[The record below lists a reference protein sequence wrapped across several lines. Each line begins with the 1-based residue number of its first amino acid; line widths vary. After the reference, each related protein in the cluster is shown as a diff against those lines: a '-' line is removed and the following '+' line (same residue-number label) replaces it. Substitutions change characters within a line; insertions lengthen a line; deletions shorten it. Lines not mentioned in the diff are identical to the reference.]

1 MSMFEEMNFCGNLDF
16 FSAHPAE
23 LLVSHEVEPEATV
36 EEDYTD
42 DEMDVDELER
52 RMWRDRM
59 LLRKLK
65 EQNKSNEGIDS
76 AKQRQ
81 SQEQARR
88 KKMSRAQDGI
98 LKYMLKMMEVCKAQ
112 GFVYGIIPEMVNLL
126 VGHLTTCEHG
136 GKRRL
141 DLIAMALLL
150 FPSTGQ
156 IIVSQVG
163 VRSVMH
169 LAQHLTITRASRYHT
184 GIALVSADAA
194 L

>member
-65 EQNKSNEGIDS
+65 EQIKAMKMGQTAAGVLILNHCVKQYWTNSFSLESCDSRSIGDFSSRSSYISIDHVITPKV
-76 AKQRQ
+76 AAEVPLKLYGRTWRQR
-81 SQEQARR
+81 
-88 KKMSRAQDGI
+88 I
-98 LKYMLKMMEVCKAQ
+98 
-112 GFVYGIIPEMVNLL
+112 N
-126 VGHLTTCEHG
+126 
-136 GKRRL
+136 
-141 DLIAMALLL
+141 
-150 FPSTGQ
+150 
-156 IIVSQVG
+156 IV
-163 VRSVMH
+163 RNN
-169 LAQHLTITRASRYHT
+169 
-184 GIALVSADAA
+184 
-194 L
+194 